1 MTPRGGVR
9 GKMMD
14 DTQVTDLLRK
24 AKTIAVVGLS
34 SNRTRASFGVSR
46 FLQRQGYRVIPVNP
60 NETEVLGERAYPSL
74 RDVPNDVDIVNIF
87 RRSEKVPEVVDDALQ
102 KGTRCIW
109 MQEGIINNAAAQKAE
124 SAGVPVIMNR
134 CILKELA
141 RLLG

>member
-1 MTPRGGVR
+1 
-9 GKMMD
+9 MMND
-14 DTQVTDLLRK
+14 IQIAELLRQ

-34 SNRTRASFGVSR
+34 SNRVRASFGVSR
-46 FLQRQGYRVIPVNP
+46 FLQRQGYRIVPVNP

-74 RDVPNDVDIVNIF
+74 QDVPDDLDIIDIF
-87 RRSEKVPEVVDDALQ
+87 RRSEKVPEVVDQALQ

-109 MQEGIINNAAAQKAE
+109 MQEGIVNHAAAQKAE
-124 SAGVPVIMNR
+124 AAGIPVVMNR

>member
-1 MTPRGGVR
+1 MNDKDVAR
-9 GKMMD
+9 
-14 DTQVTDLLRK
+14 LLRE

-74 RDVPNDVDIVNIF
+74 KDVPGEIDIVDIF
-87 RRSEKVPEVVDDALQ
+87 RRSEGVPEIVDEALR
-102 KGTRCIW
+102 KGARCIW
-109 MQEGIINNAAAQKAE
+109 MQEGVMNHEAGKKAE
-124 SAGVPVIMNR
+124 AAGIPVVMDR
-134 CILKELA
+134 CILKEIA